1 MYYVKIKVQFYSLNT
16 QIMRSF
22 FVFIFVL
29 IFTGQ
34 GFCQPNPLGTFNRYV
49 AENWTGE
56 YLRIGQYKVKGTP
69 YLFGE
74 SFEGKLVFEGGSV
87 TSRDKVL
94 YNLYEQKAGPD
105 IRGEILETTKQLDE
119 FSMNLPEK
127 FGGQTL
133 LFKHSR
139 LFNKSDLNVFFNV
152 ISDGPKTAFLKIYR
166 IRLIPDP
173 TNMYD
178 KESRLFEQYFDY
190 YLFTS
195 GNLTKVKLRKKDF
208 VKALQ
213 SIPGAEEKIDEA
225 NIDFFSE
232 KEIAL
237 LIAEINQ

>member
-1 MYYVKIKVQFYSLNT
+1 
-16 QIMRSF
+16 MRFS
-22 FVFIFVL
+22 IVL
-29 IFTGQ
+29 IFVISLSLK
-34 GFCQPNPLGTFNRYV
+34 GFCQPNPLGTFNRYI

-74 SFEGKLVFEGGSV
+74 SFDGKLVFEGGAV

-94 YNLYEQKAGPD
+94 YNLYTQKAGPD

-119 FSMNLPEK
+119 FSMNLTEK

-139 LFNKSDLNVFFNV
+139 LFNESTLNVYFNV
-152 ISDGPKTAFLKIYR
+152 ISEGSKATFLKIYR

-190 YLFTS
+190 YLFTP
-195 GNLTKVKLRKKDF
+195 GNLSKVKLRKKDF
-208 VKALQ
+208 SKALQ
-213 SIPGAEEKIDEA
+213 SIPGAADKIEDSK
-225 NIDFFSE
+225 IDFFSE
-232 KEIAL
+232 KEIAV